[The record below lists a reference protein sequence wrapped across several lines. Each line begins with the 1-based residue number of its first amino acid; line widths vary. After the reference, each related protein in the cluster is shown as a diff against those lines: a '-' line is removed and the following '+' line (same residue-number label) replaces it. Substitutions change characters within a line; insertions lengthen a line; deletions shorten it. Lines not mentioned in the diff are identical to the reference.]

1 MKKLLICLAFISLL
15 LVIGCKKDTTDQE
28 EKSDYLAMKS
38 DLISKTDFNQG
49 NDLNIDI
56 SISVERI
63 DEETISYT
71 TYLSNAKEN
80 MNNMKVLVVH
90 NYFTE
95 DVFPSIGIFDE
106 TKNLLTNDKNNISL
120 VGYIETTKD
129 IRKLDLEL
137 KVWIQYT
144 DDDGEVK
151 DIYYKTT
158 K

>member
-49 NDLNIDI
+49 EELNLDI

-80 MNNMKVLVVH
+80 MNNIKVLVVH

>member
-1 MKKLLICLAFISLL
+1 
-15 LVIGCKKDTTDQE
+15 
-28 EKSDYLAMKS
+28 
-38 DLISKTDFNQG
+38 
-49 NDLNIDI
+49 
-56 SISVERI
+56 
-63 DEETISYT
+63 
-71 TYLSNAKEN
+71 

>member
-15 LVIGCKKDTTDQE
+15 LVIGCKKDTIDQE

-49 NDLNIDI
+49 EELNLDI

-106 TKNLLTNDKNNISL
+106 TKSLMTNDKNNISL

>member
-49 NDLNIDI
+49 EELNLDI

>member
-15 LVIGCKKDTTDQE
+15 LVIGCKKDTIDQE

-49 NDLNIDI
+49 EELNLDI